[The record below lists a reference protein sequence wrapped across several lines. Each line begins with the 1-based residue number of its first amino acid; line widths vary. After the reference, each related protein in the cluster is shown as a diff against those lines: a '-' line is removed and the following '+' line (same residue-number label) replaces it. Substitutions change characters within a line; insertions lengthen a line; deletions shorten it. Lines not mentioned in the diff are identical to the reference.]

1 MAQKKLNEKRILQ
14 KERKRYLINMKSLK
28 QNNIVNDDMFS
39 NIRNE
44 KEAIKIQQ
52 ELNKFISFNTKLFL
66 YDIKNIAG
74 IDLAY
79 WKHNE
84 VEYAVCCISVIDYS
98 SQNIVEN
105 VSSMGEIDFPYIP
118 GCLAFREL
126 PLILE
131 TVKKLKNTPELYIF
145 DGNGYLH
152 PHHMGI
158 ATHAGIYL
166 NKPTIGVAKSYYKID
181 NTDFIMPENIEGAYT
196 DIVIHGDIYGRV
208 LRTHKNVKP
217 IFISVGNHIDLET
230 STQII
235 SSLVAKESHIPI
247 PTRLA
252 DIETHKMRELYKH
265 KISNN
270 E

>member
-1 MAQKKLNEKRILQ
+1 M
-14 KERKRYLINMKSLK
+14 INMRSLK
-28 QNNIVNDDMFS
+28 QEDVVNYNMFS
-39 NIRNE
+39 NIKSE
-44 KEAIKIQQ
+44 KEAIDIQQ
-52 ELNKFISFNTKLFL
+52 ELNKFISFNTKLSL
-66 YDIKNIAG
+66 NDIKNVAG
-74 IDLAY
+74 VDLAY
-79 WKHNE
+79 WKYNE

-181 NTDFIMPENIEGAYT
+181 NTNFIMPENIEGAYT
-196 DIVIHGDIYGRV
+196 DIVIHGNIYGRA

-217 IFISVGNHIDLET
+217 IFISVGNYIDLET

-235 SSLVAKESHIPI
+235 SGLVTKESHIPM

-252 DIETHKMRELYKH
+252 DIETHKIRELYKR
-265 KISNN
+265 KIK
-270 E
+270 

>member
-1 MAQKKLNEKRILQ
+1 MVNNTIFLNIKD
-14 KERKRYLINMKSLK
+14 K
-28 QNNIVNDDMFS
+28 
-39 NIRNE
+39 
-44 KEAIKIQQ
+44 KEAINIQQ
-52 ELNKFISFNTKLFL
+52 ELNKFISFDTKLSFN
-66 YDIKNIAG
+66 DMKSIAG
-74 IDLAY
+74 VDLAY
-79 WKHNE
+79 WKHNVE
-84 VEYAVCCISVIDYS
+84 EYAVCCITVIDYS
-98 SQNIVEN
+98 SKNIVEK
-105 VSSMGEIDFPYIP
+105 VSSMGKIDFPYIS

-131 TVKKLKNTPELYIF
+131 TVKKLKNIPDLYIF

-152 PHHMGI
+152 PYHMGI

-181 NTDFIMPENIEGAYT
+181 NTDFIMPENIKGAYT
-196 DIVIHGDIYGRV
+196 DIVIHDNIYGRV

-235 SSLVAKESHIPI
+235 SNLIDKESRIPI
-247 PTRLA
+247 PIRLA
-252 DIETHKMRELYKH
+252 DIETHKMRELYKN
-265 KISNN
+265 KIIKN